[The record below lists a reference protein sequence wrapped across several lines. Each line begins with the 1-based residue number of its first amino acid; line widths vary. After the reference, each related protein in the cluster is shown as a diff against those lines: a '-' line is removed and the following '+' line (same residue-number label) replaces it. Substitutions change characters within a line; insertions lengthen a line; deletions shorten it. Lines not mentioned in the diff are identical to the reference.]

1 MDTQLF
7 RIQPPKQAM
16 LREATITSGIIA
28 TFIGAP
34 FFFFPYVDE
43 DRISFTASITSLV
56 VIYIVALIYLSL
68 CVGWFT
74 DYYTTGKKTIFEVD
88 RKNLTIHQ
96 DGESTPYRLRDL
108 HIDQMRG
115 ISLKKKPEY
124 KPVLRSFDIR
134 SWRIVALFYNAG
146 QFQLS
151 NGDTAE
157 ICLTDARHVVHIPT
171 KLEHVLLLSPT
182 APNGLLLA
190 LIRAA
195 DPADKPEV

>member
-1 MDTQLF
+1 
-7 RIQPPKQAM
+7 M

-28 TFIGAP
+28 AFIGAP

-68 CVGWFT
+68 CVGRFT

-96 DGESTPYRLRDL
+96 DGESTPCRLRDL
-108 HIDQMRG
+108 HIDQMRV
-115 ISLKKKPEY
+115 ISLKKKSAH
-124 KPVLRSFDIR
+124 KPVLRSFDIC
-134 SWRIVALFYNAG
+134 SWRIVTLFNNAG

-182 APNGLLLA
+182 DPNGLLLA

-195 DPADKPEV
+195 APAYKPEV

>member
-1 MDTQLF
+1 MDTHLF

-96 DGESTPYRLRDL
+96 DGESTPYRLVDL
-108 HIDQMRG
+108 HIDHLRG
-115 ISLKKKPEY
+115 QGSE
-124 KPVLRSFDIR
+124 D
-134 SWRIVALFYNAG
+134 AG
-146 QFQLS
+146 EREHMSDASSRGGVDVKEPPRAIDKTPMEKHLDVWAGD
-151 NGDTAE
+151 GDTPTPPPAPE
-157 ICLTDARHVVHIPT
+157 ARYGDDIID
-171 KLEHVLLLSPT
+171 L
-182 APNGLLLA
+182 
-190 LIRAA
+190 
-195 DPADKPEV
+195 

>member
-1 MDTQLF
+1 
-7 RIQPPKQAM
+7 M

-28 TFIGAP
+28 AFIGAP

-68 CVGWFT
+68 CVGRFT

-124 KPVLRSFDIR
+124 KPVLRSFDIC
-134 SWRIVALFYNAG
+134 SWRIVTLFNNAG

-157 ICLTDARHVVHIPT
+157 IRLTDARHVAHIPT